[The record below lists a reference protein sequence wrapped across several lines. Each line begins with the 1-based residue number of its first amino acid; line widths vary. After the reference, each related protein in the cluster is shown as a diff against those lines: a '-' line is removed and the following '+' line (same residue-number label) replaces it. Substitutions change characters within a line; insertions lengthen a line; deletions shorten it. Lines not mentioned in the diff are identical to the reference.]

1 MDPTV
6 SENKAAGSDQIRWVN
21 GRLLVSGTRLKS
33 QSHEA
38 PSWAAKQCGLE
49 KLTHRITHF
58 PCGSCEH

>member
-1 MDPTV
+1 
-6 SENKAAGSDQIRWVN
+6 
-21 GRLLVSGTRLKS
+21 LLVSGKRLKS